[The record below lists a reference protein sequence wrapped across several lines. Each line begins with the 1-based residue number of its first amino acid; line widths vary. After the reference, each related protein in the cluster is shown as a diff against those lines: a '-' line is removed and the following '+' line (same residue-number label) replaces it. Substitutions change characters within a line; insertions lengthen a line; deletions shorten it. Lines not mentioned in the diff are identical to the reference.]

1 MPPEHV
7 GHASWPE
14 PASNPGGG
22 NPWSFNFAHADRM
35 SLHTVFNTDR
45 RLTRQEIAG
54 KRSAAVSC
62 SHLTFNV
69 HWPVS

>member
-1 MPPEHV
+1 MP
-7 GHASWPE
+7 PE

-22 NPWSFNFAHADRM
+22 NPWSFNFAEEPCAYRM
-35 SLHTVFNTDR
+35 SLHTVFSTDR
-45 RLTRQEIAG
+45 RLKREEIPG